1 MSTFTEEYYDD
12 DFNTSLLDIVNQDR
26 LLLDLDLFPTV
37 DDMLLWFDTTIDDSM
52 TSPIICII
60 NHVDVPEDTII
71 IRPSNTIEPEEQQ
84 EETDDQDEEQH
95 TPNLYYSG

>member
-52 TSPIICII
+52 TSPIIYII

-71 IRPSNTIEPEEQQ
+71 IRPEPEEQQ

>member
-37 DDMLLWFDTTIDDSM
+37 DDMLLWFDNSM
-52 TSPIICII
+52 TSPII

-71 IRPSNTIEPEEQQ
+71 IRPINTIEPEEQE
-84 EETDDQDEEQH
+84 EETDDQDEEEH